1 MNRYTFV
8 IHVHSDGPS
17 TLENLNTNERV
28 QVVDLAAV
36 GSQIELWLEALH
48 LASGTAVFTADG
60 KDPPPT
66 PQP

>member
-17 TLENLNTNERV
+17 TLENLSTNERI

-36 GSQIELWLEALH
+36 GSQIERWLEALH
-48 LASGTAVFTADG
+48 PARGSSAFTADR
-60 KDPPPT
+60 KDGLPT
-66 PQP
+66 PRP